1 MDNSNVNIDLIRGHV
16 DTFILRSLMNE
27 DKYGYEILNEIK
39 EKSNGL
45 FSLKQPTLYSCLK
58 RLEKLGNITS
68 YKGGVSNG
76 AQRVYYQLTEAGR
89 QYLLLDQ
96 YQWEFSRTIIN
107 NLLSDKEF
115 DTEQE
120 KPFDPSSYRPL
131 TRRNVRPYDEVSEEN
146 TVARQDNSVDELLE
160 QKFKEEQNI
169 NTSFDDKLTQQESQ
183 VDNKRVYF
191 PDDIYREKIEKI
203 QLNEESY
210 PSDNIN
216 QVETQIFNS
225 KSPETSQ
232 NSNDLSDDVSLD
244 GQDDLDYGSL
254 PEDFSYSVYR
264 GKPQNEVSYIDAF
277 DKVLSREMS
286 AEYEVPKQQSV
297 SEAPPQIL
305 TMNQLRTEMFTDG
318 YNLKLYQRKNT
329 VDYYCNNYYYSN
341 KINRDTSI
349 IMYLAVIFQILLIHI
364 CIPSAV
370 RVSWGACIGAM
381 AGLFAVP
388 LVTLIA
394 YSINPKKRTKAN
406 YSLRNA
412 LLNSLLVIIQAIF
425 VIVLLGFF
433 VFHANIENAN
443 SMINPIIIPLVLLIN
458 VPITV
463 AIYSWLYNSK
473 HYHVN

>member
-115 DTEQE
+115 DTEKE

-131 TRRNVRPYDEVSEEN
+131 TRRNVKPYDEVEEISTDN
-146 TVARQDNSVDELLE
+146 NSQNSVDELLE
-160 QKFKEEQNI
+160 KKFEEENHSVTNNSVDNI
-169 NTSFDDKLTQQESQ
+169 QESEQ
-183 VDNKRVYF
+183 SSNRVYF
-191 PDDIYREKIEKI
+191 PDNIIREKIEKI
-203 QLNEESY
+203 EITQEQS
-210 PSDNIN
+210 PIN
-216 QVETQIFNS
+216 QSYDNQDVDFEP
-225 KSPETSQ
+225 K
-232 NSNDLSDDVSLD
+232 NDIVDNLD
-244 GQDDLDYGSL
+244 GQDDLDYGAL

-286 AEYEVPKQQSV
+286 AEYEPQQSP
-297 SEAPPQIL
+297 SQPNADQNIPQIL

-318 YNLKLYQRKNT
+318 YNLKIYQRKNT
-329 VDYYCNNYYYSN
+329 VDYYCNNYFYSN

-349 IMYLAVIFQILLIHI
+349 LMYIAVIFQLLIIHL

-370 RVSWGACIGAM
+370 RVSWGALFGAM
-381 AGLFAVP
+381 GGLLLIPLAAV
-388 LVTLIA
+388 IA
-394 YSINPKKRTKAN
+394 YSIDPKKRTKAN
-406 YSLRNA
+406 YSLKNA

-425 VIVLLGFF
+425 LIVLLGFF
-433 VFHANIENAN
+433 VFHANIEDTN
-443 SMINPIIIPLVLLIN
+443 SMVNPIIVPLVLLIN

>member
-115 DTEQE
+115 DAEQE

-131 TRRNVRPYDEVSEEN
+131 TRRNVRPYDEVSADDNVPQE
-146 TVARQDNSVDELLE
+146 DNSVDELLE
-160 QKFKEEQNI
+160 QKFKEEQDMDIPVQND
-169 NTSFDDKLTQQESQ
+169 FTQQESKPI
-183 VDNKRVYF
+183 DNERVYF

-203 QLNEESY
+203 QLSNDNYS
-210 PSDNIN
+210 SDNIS
-216 QVETQIFNS
+216 QVENQIFDKRPDEEFNNA
-225 KSPETSQ
+225 TQ
-232 NSNDLSDDVSLD
+232 DVSLD
-244 GQDDLDYGSL
+244 GQDDLDYGAL

-286 AEYEVPKQQSV
+286 AEYEAPQQQLI

-349 IMYLAVIFQILLIHI
+349 IMYLAVVFQLLLIHI
-364 CIPSAV
+364 CIPSSV
-370 RVSWGACIGAM
+370 RVSWGACIGAIV
-381 AGLFAVP
+381 GLFAIP
-388 LVTLIA
+388 LAALIA

-412 LLNSLLVIIQAIF
+412 LLNSLLIIIQALF

-433 VFHANIENAN
+433 VFHANIEDTS
-443 SMINPIIIPLVLLIN
+443 SMINPIIVPLVLLIN
-458 VPITV
+458 IPITV
-463 AIYSWLYNSK
+463 AVYSWLYNSK